1 MKITLAQI
9 NPIVGDI
16 DGNKEKIIA
25 AAQQSKGSSLV
36 VFPELSLCG
45 FPPHNLLAYSDFITR
60 CEKAID
66 EIAER
71 CDNVPLLIGA
81 PIRNTSGKGK
91 PLFNAAVFLHQ
102 GKRQIFKKKNIT
114 GYCTNDNF
122 RRHGSDVSTLFKP
135 ADETNILQLGCMK
148 VAVTIGEDLYNI
160 GEDEFLMTNRVDDF
174 EEKPEIIVNLAA
186 DRFDYQRAAKRR
198 EILRMTALK
207 HEIPLIYVNQVGGN
221 ANLIYDGGSMVFGYM
236 GYVVKSLPFFEE
248 DVATFDCELFISM
261 KREDN
266 QVIPSKM
273 ELIHDALVLG
283 IRDFFNQQG
292 FKKAV
297 LGLSG
302 GLDSAL
308 VIALAAK
315 ALGPENVLGILMP
328 SQFSTDHSVSDAIA
342 SAENLGCKYHIVPIK
357 PTFDTFEETLKPIFQ
372 DLPFD
377 VTEENLQARCRGV
390 IVMAISNK
398 FGNILLNTS
407 NKSEAAVGY
416 GTLYGDLCGSLSVI
430 GDLYKTEAFELCRY
444 INRDKEIIP
453 WHTIN
458 KPPSA
463 ELRPNQQDTDSLPDY
478 PVLDAILY
486 QHIECAKSAEE
497 IIAQGFDEAVVNK
510 ALRMVYRND
519 FKRFQIAPVLA
530 ISPKPFIMREMPI
543 VKK

>member
-9 NPIVGDI
+9 NFVVGDI
-16 DGNKEKIIA
+16 EGNKEKIIEA
-25 AAQQSKGSSLV
+25 ALQSKGSSLV

-45 FPPHNLLAYSDFITR
+45 FPPHNLLGYNDFIEH

-66 EIAER
+66 EISER
-71 CDNVPLLIGA
+71 CCNIPLLIGA
-81 PIRNTSGKGK
+81 PVRNTSGKGK
-91 PLFNAAVFLHQ
+91 ALFNAAVFLHQ
-102 GKRQIFKKKNIT
+102 GKRQIFKKKNI
-114 GYCTNDNF
+114 GYDNKF
-122 RRHGSDVSTLFKP
+122 EFDYFEP
-135 ADETNILQLGCMK
+135 ADETKILQLGCMK
-148 VAVTIGEDLYNI
+148 VAVTIGSDIYNVS
-160 GEDEFLMTNRVDDF
+160 EDEFLMTNRVDDF

-186 DRFDYQRAAKRR
+186 DRFDYQRAYKRR
-198 EILRMTALK
+198 ETLRMTALK
-207 HEIPLIYVNQVGGN
+207 HEIPLIYVNHIGGN
-221 ANLIYDGGSMVFGYM
+221 ANIIYDGGSMVFGYM
-236 GYVVKSLPFFEE
+236 GYVIKSLAFFKEE
-248 DVATFDCELFISM
+248 VGTFDCELFISM
-261 KREDN
+261 KKEDN
-266 QVIPSKM
+266 QVIPQKM

-283 IRDFFNQQG
+283 IRDFFHKQG

-315 ALGPENVLGILMP
+315 ALGSENVLGILMP
-328 SQFSTDHSVSDAIA
+328 SQFSSDHSVSDAIA
-342 SAENLGCKYHIVPIK
+342 SAENLGCPYHIVPIK
-357 PTFDTFEETLKPIFQ
+357 NAFDALDETLKPIFK
-372 DLPFD
+372 DMPFD
-377 VTEENLQARCRGV
+377 VTEENLQARSRGI

-407 NKSEAAVGY
+407 NKSEASVGY

-478 PVLDAILY
+478 PILDAILY
-486 QHIECAKSAEE
+486 QHIECNKDAKE
-497 IIAQGFDEAVVNK
+497 IISQGYDENIVNK
-510 ALRMVYRND
+510 VLRMVYRND

-530 ISPKPFIMREMPI
+530 ISPKPFAMREMPI

>member
-9 NPIVGDI
+9 NFVVGDI
-16 DGNKEKIIA
+16 EGNKEKIIA

-36 VFPELSLCG
+36 IFSELSLCG
-45 FPPHNLLAYSDFITR
+45 FPPYNLLNYSDFIER

-66 EIAER
+66 EIAEC
-71 CDNVPLLIGA
+71 CDTIPLLIGA
-81 PIRNTSGKGK
+81 PVRNTSGKGK
-91 PLFNAAVFLHQ
+91 PLFNAAIFLHQ
-102 GKRQIFKKKNIT
+102 GKRQVFKKKNV
-114 GYCTNDNF
+114 GLSNYF
-122 RRHGSDVSTLFKP
+122 EP

-148 VAVTIGEDLYNI
+148 VAVTIGEDLYNF
-160 GEDEFLMTNRVDDF
+160 GDDEFLMTNRVDDF
-174 EEKPEIIVNLAA
+174 EEKPEIIVNLSA
-186 DRFDYQRAAKRR
+186 DRFDYQHAAKRR
-198 EILRMTALK
+198 ETLRMTALK
-207 HEIPLIYVNQVGGN
+207 HEIPLIYVNQVGAN

-236 GYVVKSLPFFEE
+236 GYVIKSLPFFEE
-248 DVATFDCELFISM
+248 EISTFDCELFISM

-266 QVIPSKM
+266 QVIPEKM
-273 ELIHDALVLG
+273 QLIHDALVLG
-283 IRDFFNQQG
+283 IRDFFRKQG

-315 ALGPENVLGILMP
+315 ALGPENVMGILMP
-328 SQFSTDHSVSDAIA
+328 SQYSTDHSVTDAIA
-342 SAENLGCKYHIVPIK
+342 SAENLGCPYHIVPIK
-357 PTFDTFEETLKPIFQ
+357 PAFDTFEETLKPIFK
-372 DLPFD
+372 DMPFD
-377 VTEENLQARCRGV
+377 VTEENLQARSRGV

-398 FGNILLNTS
+398 FGSILLNTS
-407 NKSEAAVGY
+407 NKSEASVGY

-463 ELRPNQQDTDSLPDY
+463 ELRPDQKDTDSLPDY

-486 QHIECAKSAEE
+486 QHIELSKSAED
-497 IIAQGFDEAVVNK
+497 ITAQGYDEAVVNK
-510 ALRMVYRND
+510 VVRMVYRND

-530 ISPKPFIMREMPI
+530 ISPKPFAMREMPI

>member
-9 NPIVGDI
+9 NFIVGDI
-16 DGNKEKIIA
+16 EGNKEKIIA
-25 AAQQSKGSSLV
+25 AAQQARGSSLV
-36 VFPELSLCG
+36 VFSELSLCG
-45 FPPHNLLAYSDFITR
+45 YPPLNMLAYNDFIER

-66 EIAER
+66 EIADR
-71 CDNVPLLIGA
+71 CSDIPLLIGA
-81 PIRNTSGKGK
+81 PVRNTTGKGK
-91 PLFNAAVFLHQ
+91 PLFNAAIFLHQ
-102 GKRQIFKKKNIT
+102 GKRQIFKKKNVS
-114 GYCTNDNF
+114 YYENDVI
-122 RRHGSDVSTLFKP
+122 RRHGGDVSTYFESS
-135 ADETNILQLGCMK
+135 DETNILQLGCMK

-160 GEDEFLMTNRVDDF
+160 GDDEFLMTNRIDDF

-221 ANLIYDGGSMVFGYM
+221 ANLIYDGGSMVFGYN
-236 GYVVKSLPFFEE
+236 GYVVKSLPFFQEE
-248 DVATFDCELFISM
+248 VSTFDCELFISM
-261 KREDN
+261 KKEDE
-266 QVIPSKM
+266 QVIPEKM

-283 IRDFFNQQG
+283 IRDFFQKQG
-292 FKKAV
+292 FKKAI

-308 VIALAAK
+308 VVALAAK
-315 ALGPENVLGILMP
+315 ALGSENVLGILMP
-328 SQFSTDHSVSDAIA
+328 SQFSSDHSISDAIA
-342 SAENLGCKYHIVPIK
+342 SAENLGCPYHIVPIK
-357 PTFDTFEETLKPIFQ
+357 PAFDTFDEMLKPTFK
-372 DLPFD
+372 DMPFD
-377 VTEENLQARCRGV
+377 VTEENIQARCRGL

-407 NKSEAAVGY
+407 NKSEASVGY

-430 GDLYKTEAFELCRY
+430 GDIYKTEAFELCRY

-486 QHIECAKSAEE
+486 QHIECNKSASELV
-497 IIAQGFDEAVVNK
+497 AQGYDEALVNK
-510 ALRMVYRND
+510 VVRMVYRND
-519 FKRFQIAPVLA
+519 FKRFQLAPVLA
-530 ISPKPFIMREMPI
+530 VSPKPFAMREMPI

>member
-9 NPIVGDI
+9 NFIVGDI
-16 DGNKEKIIA
+16 EGNKEKIIA
-25 AAQQSKGSSLV
+25 AAQQAKDSSLV
-36 VFPELSLCG
+36 VFSELSLCG
-45 FPPHNLLAYSDFITR
+45 YSPLNMLAYNDFIDR
-60 CEKAID
+60 CERAID
-66 EIAER
+66 EISER
-71 CDNVPLLIGA
+71 CQETPLLIGA
-81 PIRNTSGKGK
+81 PVRNTSGKGK

-102 GKRQIFKKKNIT
+102 GKRQIFKKKNVNST
-114 GYCTNDNF
+114 YF
-122 RRHGSDVSTLFKP
+122 EPSDE
-135 ADETNILQLGCMK
+135 DNILQLGCMK

-160 GEDEFLMTNRVDDF
+160 GDDEHLMVNRVDDF
-174 EEKPEIIVNLAA
+174 KEKPEIIVNLAA

-207 HEIPLIYVNQVGGN
+207 HETPLVYVNQVGAN
-221 ANLIYDGGSMVFGYM
+221 ANLIYDGGSMVFGNN
-236 GYVVKSLPFFEE
+236 GYVVKSLPFFQE
-248 DVATFDCELFISM
+248 DVATFDCELLNSM
-261 KREDN
+261 KKEDS
-266 QVIPSKM
+266 QVIPEKM

-283 IRDFFNQQG
+283 VRDFFHKQG
-292 FKKAV
+292 FKKAI

-315 ALGPENVLGILMP
+315 AIGAENVLGILMP
-328 SQFSTDHSVSDAIA
+328 SQFSSDHSVSDAIA
-342 SAENLGCKYHIVPIK
+342 SAENLGCPYHIVPIK
-357 PTFDTFEETLKPIFQ
+357 PAFDTFDEMLKPIFN
-372 DLPFD
+372 DMPFD
-377 VTEENLQARCRGV
+377 VTEENIQARSRGL

-407 NKSEAAVGY
+407 NKSEASVGY

-430 GDLYKTEAFELCRY
+430 GDIYKTEAFELCRY

-486 QHIECAKSAEE
+486 QYIECNKSASE
-497 IIAQGFDEAVVNK
+497 IISQGYDEAVVNK
-510 ALRMVYRND
+510 VVRMVFRND
-519 FKRFQIAPVLA
+519 FKRFQIAPALA
-530 ISPKPFIMREMPI
+530 VSPKPFAMREMPI

>member
-9 NPIVGDI
+9 NFIVGDI
-16 DGNKEKIIA
+16 EGNKEKIIA
-25 AAQQSKGSSLV
+25 AAQKAKASSLV
-36 VFPELSLCG
+36 VFSELSLCG
-45 FPPHNLLAYSDFITR
+45 VPPYNMLSYNDFIDR

-66 EIAER
+66 EIAEK
-71 CDNVPLLIGA
+71 CDNIPLLIGA
-81 PIRNTSGKGK
+81 PVRNTTGKGK
-91 PLFNAAVFLHQ
+91 PLFNAAIFLHQ
-102 GKRQIFKKKNIT
+102 GKRQIFKKKN
-114 GYCTNDNF
+114 
-122 RRHGSDVSTLFKP
+122 VSYSTYFEP

-160 GEDEFLMTNRVDDF
+160 GNDEFLMTNRIDDF

-207 HEIPLIYVNQVGGN
+207 HEIPLIFVNQVGGN
-221 ANLIYDGGSMVFGYM
+221 ANLIYDGGSMVFGYN
-236 GYVVKSLPFFEE
+236 GYVVNSLPFFQEE
-248 DVATFDCELFISM
+248 VDTFDCELFISM
-261 KREDN
+261 KKEDE
-266 QVIPSKM
+266 QVIPEKM

-283 IRDFFNQQG
+283 IRDFFQKQG
-292 FKKAV
+292 FKKAI

-315 ALGPENVLGILMP
+315 ALGAENVLGILMP
-328 SQFSTDHSVSDAIA
+328 SQFSSDHSVSDAIA
-342 SAENLGCKYHIVPIK
+342 SAENLGCPYHIVPIK
-357 PTFDTFEETLKPIFQ
+357 PAFDTFDEMLKPIFK
-372 DLPFD
+372 DMPFD
-377 VTEENLQARCRGV
+377 VTEENIQARSRGL

-407 NKSEAAVGY
+407 NKCEAAVGY

-430 GDLYKTEAFELCRY
+430 GDIYKTEAFELCRY

-463 ELRPNQQDTDSLPDY
+463 ELRPGQQDTDSLPDY
-478 PVLDAILY
+478 PILDAILY
-486 QHIECAKSAEE
+486 QHIECNKSANEL
-497 IIAQGFDEAVVNK
+497 IALGYDEALVNK
-510 ALRMVYRND
+510 VVRMVYRND

-530 ISPKPFIMREMPI
+530 VSPKPFAMREMPI

>member
-9 NPIVGDI
+9 NFIVGDI
-16 DGNKEKIIA
+16 EGNKEKIIA
-25 AAQQSKGSSLV
+25 AAQQARGSSLV
-36 VFPELSLCG
+36 VFSELSLCG
-45 FPPHNLLAYSDFITR
+45 YPPLNMLAYNDFIER

-71 CDNVPLLIGA
+71 CCDIPLLIGA
-81 PIRNTSGKGK
+81 PVRNTTGKGK
-91 PLFNAAVFLHQ
+91 PLFNAAIFLHQ
-102 GKRQIFKKKNIT
+102 GKSQIFKKKNVS
-114 GYCTNDNF
+114 YYENDVI
-122 RRHGSDVSTLFKP
+122 RRHGGDVSTYFESS
-135 ADETNILQLGCMK
+135 DETNILQLGCMK

-160 GEDEFLMTNRVDDF
+160 GDDEFLMTNRIDDF

-221 ANLIYDGGSMVFGYM
+221 ANLIYDGGSMVFGYN
-236 GYVVKSLPFFEE
+236 GYVVKSLPFFQEE
-248 DVATFDCELFISM
+248 VSTFDCELFISM
-261 KREDN
+261 KKEDE
-266 QVIPSKM
+266 QVIPEKM

-283 IRDFFNQQG
+283 IRDFFQKQG
-292 FKKAV
+292 FKKAI

-308 VIALAAK
+308 VVALAAK
-315 ALGPENVLGILMP
+315 ALGAENVLGILMP
-328 SQFSTDHSVSDAIA
+328 SQFSSDHSISDAIA
-342 SAENLGCKYHIVPIK
+342 SAENLGCPYHIVPIK
-357 PTFDTFEETLKPIFQ
+357 PAFDTFDEMLKPIFK
-372 DLPFD
+372 DMPFD
-377 VTEENLQARCRGV
+377 VTEENIQARCRGL

-407 NKSEAAVGY
+407 NKSEASVGY

-430 GDLYKTEAFELCRY
+430 GDIYKTEAFELCRY

-486 QHIECAKSAEE
+486 QHIECNKSASEL
-497 IIAQGFDEAVVNK
+497 IAQGYDEALVNK
-510 ALRMVYRND
+510 VVRMVYRND
-519 FKRFQIAPVLA
+519 FKRFQLAPVLA
-530 ISPKPFIMREMPI
+530 VSPKPFAMREMPI

>member
-9 NPIVGDI
+9 NFIVGDI
-16 DGNKEKIIA
+16 EGNKEKIIA
-25 AAQQSKGSSLV
+25 AAQQARGSSLV
-36 VFPELSLCG
+36 VFSELSLCG
-45 FPPHNLLAYSDFITR
+45 YPPLNMLAYNDFIER

-71 CDNVPLLIGA
+71 CCDIPLLIGA
-81 PIRNTSGKGK
+81 PVRNTTGKGK
-91 PLFNAAVFLHQ
+91 PLFNAAIFLHQ
-102 GKRQIFKKKNIT
+102 GKSQIFKKKNVS
-114 GYCTNDNF
+114 YYENDVI
-122 RRHGSDVSTLFKP
+122 RRHGGDVSTYFEP

-160 GEDEFLMTNRVDDF
+160 GDDEFLMTNRIDDF

-221 ANLIYDGGSMVFGYM
+221 ANLIYDGGSMVFGYN
-236 GYVVKSLPFFEE
+236 GYVVKSLPFFQEE
-248 DVATFDCELFISM
+248 VSTFDCELFISM

-266 QVIPSKM
+266 QVIPEKM

-283 IRDFFNQQG
+283 IRDFFQKQG
-292 FKKAV
+292 FKKAI

-308 VIALAAK
+308 VVALAAK
-315 ALGPENVLGILMP
+315 ALGAENVLGILMP
-328 SQFSTDHSVSDAIA
+328 SQFSSDHSISDAIA
-342 SAENLGCKYHIVPIK
+342 SAENLGCPYHIVPIK
-357 PTFDTFEETLKPIFQ
+357 PAFDTFDEMLKPIFK
-372 DLPFD
+372 DMPFD
-377 VTEENLQARCRGV
+377 VTEENIQARCRGL

-407 NKSEAAVGY
+407 NKSEASVGY

-430 GDLYKTEAFELCRY
+430 GDIYKTEAFELCRY

-478 PVLDAILY
+478 PVLDALLY
-486 QHIECAKSAEE
+486 QHIECNKSASEL
-497 IIAQGFDEAVVNK
+497 ITQGYDEALVNK
-510 ALRMVYRND
+510 VVRMVYRND
-519 FKRFQIAPVLA
+519 FKRFQLAPVLA
-530 ISPKPFIMREMPI
+530 VSPKPFAMREMPI

>member
-9 NPIVGDI
+9 NFIVGDI
-16 DGNKEKIIA
+16 EGNKEKIIA
-25 AAQQSKGSSLV
+25 AAQQARGSSLV
-36 VFPELSLCG
+36 VFSELSLCG
-45 FPPHNLLAYSDFITR
+45 YPPLNMLAYNDFIER

-71 CDNVPLLIGA
+71 CCDIPLLIGA
-81 PIRNTSGKGK
+81 PVRNITGKGK
-91 PLFNAAVFLHQ
+91 PLFNAAIFLHQ
-102 GKRQIFKKKNIT
+102 GKHQIFKKKNVS
-114 GYCTNDNF
+114 YYENDVI
-122 RRHGSDVSTLFKP
+122 RRHGGDVSTYFESS
-135 ADETNILQLGCMK
+135 DETNILQLGCMK

-160 GEDEFLMTNRVDDF
+160 GDDEFLMTNRIDDF

-221 ANLIYDGGSMVFGYM
+221 ANLIYDGGSMVFGYN
-236 GYVVKSLPFFEE
+236 GYVVKSLPFFQEE
-248 DVATFDCELFISM
+248 VSTFDCELFISM
-261 KREDN
+261 KREDS
-266 QVIPSKM
+266 QVIPEKM

-283 IRDFFNQQG
+283 IRDFFQKQG
-292 FKKAV
+292 FKKAI

-308 VIALAAK
+308 VVALAAK
-315 ALGPENVLGILMP
+315 ALGAENVLGILMP
-328 SQFSTDHSVSDAIA
+328 SQFSSDHSISDAIA
-342 SAENLGCKYHIVPIK
+342 SAENLGCPYHIVPIK
-357 PTFDTFEETLKPIFQ
+357 PAFDTFDEMLKPIFK
-372 DLPFD
+372 DMPFD
-377 VTEENLQARCRGV
+377 VTEENIQARCRGL

-407 NKSEAAVGY
+407 NKSEASVGY

-430 GDLYKTEAFELCRY
+430 GDIYKTEAFELCRY

-486 QHIECAKSAEE
+486 QHIECNKSASELV
-497 IIAQGFDEAVVNK
+497 AQGYDEALVNK
-510 ALRMVYRND
+510 VVRMVYRND
-519 FKRFQIAPVLA
+519 FKRFQLAPVLA
-530 ISPKPFIMREMPI
+530 VSPKPFAMREMPI

>member
-9 NPIVGDI
+9 NFIVGDI
-16 DGNKEKIIA
+16 EGNKEKIIA
-25 AAQQSKGSSLV
+25 AAQQAKASSLV
-36 VFPELSLCG
+36 VFSELSLCG
-45 FPPHNLLAYSDFITR
+45 FPPLNMLTYSDFIDR

-71 CDNVPLLIGA
+71 CDNIPLLIGA
-81 PIRNTSGKGK
+81 PVRNTSGKGK

-102 GKRQIFKKKNIT
+102 GKRQIFKKKNVIST
-114 GYCTNDNF
+114 YF
-122 RRHGSDVSTLFKP
+122 EPSD
-135 ADETNILQLGCMK
+135 ENNILQLGCMR

-160 GEDEFLMTNRVDDF
+160 GDDEYLMTNRVDDF

-207 HEIPLIYVNQVGGN
+207 HEIPLIYVNQVGAN
-221 ANLIYDGGSMVFGYM
+221 ANLIYDGGSMVFGYN
-236 GYVVKSLPFFEE
+236 GYVVKSLPFFQE
-248 DVATFDCELFISM
+248 DVTTFDCELFISM
-261 KREDN
+261 RKEDD
-266 QVIPSKM
+266 QVIPEKM

-283 IRDFFNQQG
+283 IRDFFHKQG
-292 FKKAV
+292 FKKAI

-315 ALGPENVLGILMP
+315 AIGAENVLGILMP
-328 SQFSTDHSVSDAIA
+328 SQFSSDHSVSDAIA
-342 SAENLGCKYHIVPIK
+342 SAENLGCPYHIVPIK
-357 PTFDTFEETLKPIFQ
+357 PAFDTFDEMLKPIFK
-372 DLPFD
+372 DMPFD
-377 VTEENLQARCRGV
+377 VTEENIQARSRGL

-407 NKSEAAVGY
+407 NKSEASVGY

-430 GDLYKTEAFELCRY
+430 GDIYKTEAFELCRY

-486 QHIECAKSAEE
+486 QYIECSKSAEE
-497 IIAQGFDEAVVNK
+497 IIAQGFDEAIVNK
-510 ALRMVYRND
+510 TVRMVYRND

-530 ISPKPFIMREMPI
+530 ISPKPFAMREMPI

>member
-9 NPIVGDI
+9 NFIVGDI
-16 DGNKEKIIA
+16 EGNKEKIIA
-25 AAQQSKGSSLV
+25 AAQQAKGSSLV
-36 VFPELSLCG
+36 VFSELSLCG
-45 FPPHNLLAYSDFITR
+45 YPPLNMLAYNDFIDR
-60 CEKAID
+60 CEKSID

-71 CDNVPLLIGA
+71 CQETPLLIGA
-81 PIRNTSGKGK
+81 PVRNTSGKGK
-91 PLFNAAVFLHQ
+91 PLFNAAIFLHN
-102 GKRQIFKKKNIT
+102 GKRQIFKKKNVNST
-114 GYCTNDNF
+114 YF
-122 RRHGSDVSTLFKP
+122 EPSD
-135 ADETNILQLGCMK
+135 ENNILQLGCMK

-160 GEDEFLMTNRVDDF
+160 GDDEFLMTNRIDDF

-221 ANLIYDGGSMVFGYM
+221 ANLIYDGGSMVFGYN
-236 GYVVKSLPFFEE
+236 GYVVKSLPFFQEE
-248 DVATFDCELFISM
+248 VSTFDCELFISM

-266 QVIPSKM
+266 QVIPEKM

-283 IRDFFNQQG
+283 IRDFFHKQG
-292 FKKAV
+292 FKKAI

-308 VIALAAK
+308 VVALAAK
-315 ALGPENVLGILMP
+315 ALGAENVLGILMP
-328 SQFSTDHSVSDAIA
+328 SQFSSDHSVSDAIA
-342 SAENLGCKYHIVPIK
+342 SAENLGCPYHIVPIK
-357 PTFDTFEETLKPIFQ
+357 PAFDTFDEMLKPIFK
-372 DLPFD
+372 DMPFD
-377 VTEENLQARCRGV
+377 VTEENIQARCRGL

-430 GDLYKTEAFELCRY
+430 GDIYKTEAFELCRY

-463 ELRPNQQDTDSLPDY
+463 ELRPGQQDTDSLPDY
-478 PVLDAILY
+478 PVLDALLY
-486 QHIECAKSAEE
+486 QYIECNKSASEL
-497 IIAQGFDEAVVNK
+497 IAQGYDEALVNK
-510 ALRMVYRND
+510 VVRMVYRND
-519 FKRFQIAPVLA
+519 FKRFQLAPVLA
-530 ISPKPFIMREMPI
+530 VSPKPFAMREMPI

>member
-9 NPIVGDI
+9 NFIVGDI
-16 DGNKEKIIA
+16 EGNKEKIIA
-25 AAQQSKGSSLV
+25 AAQKAKASSLV
-36 VFPELSLCG
+36 VFSELSLCG
-45 FPPHNLLAYSDFITR
+45 VPPYNMLSYNDFIDR

-66 EIAER
+66 EIAEK
-71 CDNVPLLIGA
+71 CDNIPLLIGA
-81 PIRNTSGKGK
+81 PVRNTTGKGK
-91 PLFNAAVFLHQ
+91 PLFNAAIFLHQ
-102 GKRQIFKKKNIT
+102 GKRQIFKKKN
-114 GYCTNDNF
+114 
-122 RRHGSDVSTLFKP
+122 VSYSTYFEP

-160 GEDEFLMTNRVDDF
+160 GNDEFLMTNRIDDF

-207 HEIPLIYVNQVGGN
+207 HEIPLIFVNQVGGN
-221 ANLIYDGGSMVFGYM
+221 ANLIYDGGSMVFGYN
-236 GYVVKSLPFFEE
+236 GYVVKSLPFFQEE
-248 DVATFDCELFISM
+248 VSTFDCELFISM
-261 KREDN
+261 KKEDE
-266 QVIPSKM
+266 QVIPEKM

-283 IRDFFNQQG
+283 IRDFFHKQG
-292 FKKAV
+292 FKKAI

-315 ALGPENVLGILMP
+315 ALGAENVLGILMP
-328 SQFSTDHSVSDAIA
+328 SQFSSDHSVSDAIA
-342 SAENLGCKYHIVPIK
+342 SAENLGCPYHIVPIK
-357 PTFDTFEETLKPIFQ
+357 PAFDTFDEMLKPIFK
-372 DLPFD
+372 DMPFD
-377 VTEENLQARCRGV
+377 VTEENIQARSRGL

-430 GDLYKTEAFELCRY
+430 GDIYKTEAFELCRY

-463 ELRPNQQDTDSLPDY
+463 ELRPGQQDTDSLPDY
-478 PVLDAILY
+478 PILDAILY
-486 QHIECAKSAEE
+486 QHIECNKSANEL
-497 IIAQGFDEAVVNK
+497 IALGYDEALVNK
-510 ALRMVYRND
+510 VVRMVYRND

-530 ISPKPFIMREMPI
+530 VSPKPFAMREMPI

>member
-9 NPIVGDI
+9 NFIVGDI
-16 DGNKEKIIA
+16 EGNKEKIIA
-25 AAQQSKGSSLV
+25 AAQQARGSSLV
-36 VFPELSLCG
+36 VFSELSLCG
-45 FPPHNLLAYSDFITR
+45 YPPLNMLAYNDFIER

-71 CDNVPLLIGA
+71 CCDIPLLIGA
-81 PIRNTSGKGK
+81 PVRNTTGKGK
-91 PLFNAAVFLHQ
+91 PLFNAAIFLHQ
-102 GKRQIFKKKNIT
+102 GKSQIFKKKNVS
-114 GYCTNDNF
+114 YYENDVI
-122 RRHGSDVSTLFKP
+122 RRHGGDVSTYFESS
-135 ADETNILQLGCMK
+135 DETNILQLGCMK

-160 GEDEFLMTNRVDDF
+160 GDDEFLMTNRIDDF

-221 ANLIYDGGSMVFGYM
+221 ANLIYDGGSMVFGYN
-236 GYVVKSLPFFEE
+236 GYVVKSLPFFQE

-261 KREDN
+261 KKEDE
-266 QVIPSKM
+266 QVIPEKM

-283 IRDFFNQQG
+283 IRDFFQKQG
-292 FKKAV
+292 FKKAI

-308 VIALAAK
+308 VVALAAK
-315 ALGPENVLGILMP
+315 ALGAENVLGILMP
-328 SQFSTDHSVSDAIA
+328 SQFSSDHSISDAIA
-342 SAENLGCKYHIVPIK
+342 SAENLGCPYHIVPIK
-357 PTFDTFEETLKPIFQ
+357 PAFDTFDEMLKPIFK
-372 DLPFD
+372 DMPFD
-377 VTEENLQARCRGV
+377 VTEENIQARSRGL

-430 GDLYKTEAFELCRY
+430 GDIYKTEAFELCRY

-486 QHIECAKSAEE
+486 QHIECNKSASEL
-497 IIAQGFDEAVVNK
+497 IAQGYDEALVNK
-510 ALRMVYRND
+510 VVRMVYRND
-519 FKRFQIAPVLA
+519 FKRFQLAPVLA
-530 ISPKPFIMREMPI
+530 VSPKPFAMREMPI

>member
-9 NPIVGDI
+9 NFIVGDI
-16 DGNKEKIIA
+16 EGNKEKIIA

-36 VFPELSLCG
+36 VFSELSICG
-45 FPPHNLLAYSDFITR
+45 FPPYNLLGYNDFIER

-71 CDNVPLLIGA
+71 CDTIPLLIGA
-81 PIRNTSGKGK
+81 PVRNTSGKGK
-91 PLFNAAVFLHQ
+91 PFFNAAIFLHQ
-102 GKRQIFKKKNIT
+102 GKRQIFKKKNI
-114 GYCTNDNF
+114 GLNDYF
-122 RRHGSDVSTLFKP
+122 EP

-160 GEDEFLMTNRVDDF
+160 GVDEFLMTNRVDDF
-174 EEKPEIIVNLAA
+174 EDKPEIIVNLAA

-198 EILRMTALK
+198 ETLRMTALK

-236 GYVVKSLPFFEE
+236 GYVIKSLPFFKE
-248 DVATFDCELFISM
+248 DVSTFDCELFISM

-266 QVIPSKM
+266 QLIPSKM

-283 IRDFFNQQG
+283 IHDFFKKQG
-292 FKKAV
+292 FKKAI

-328 SQFSTDHSVSDAIA
+328 SQYSSDHSVSDAIA
-342 SAENLGCKYHIVPIK
+342 SAENLGCPYHIVPIK
-357 PTFDTFEETLKPIFQ
+357 NAFDAFEETLKPIFN
-372 DLPFD
+372 DMPFD
-377 VTEENLQARCRGV
+377 VTEENLQARSRGV

-478 PVLDAILY
+478 PILDAILY
-486 QHIECAKSAEE
+486 QYIECSKSAEE
-497 IIAQGFDEAVVNK
+497 ITAAGYDETVVNK
-510 ALRMVYRND
+510 VVRMVYRND

-530 ISPKPFIMREMPI
+530 VSPKPFAMREMPI

>member
-9 NPIVGDI
+9 NPIIGDI
-16 DGNKEKIIA
+16 EGNKEKIIA
-25 AAQQSKGSSLV
+25 AAQQSMGSSLV
-36 VFPELSLCG
+36 VFSELSLCG
-45 FPPHNLLAYSDFITR
+45 FPPYNLLSYTDFIER
-60 CEKAID
+60 CENAID
-66 EIAER
+66 EIAKR
-71 CDNVPLLIGA
+71 CDNIPLLIGA
-81 PIRNTSGKGK
+81 PVRNASGKGK
-91 PLFNAAVFLHQ
+91 ALFNAAIFLHQ
-102 GKRQIFKKKNIT
+102 GKRQIFKKKNVS
-114 GYCTNDNF
+114 YYENDII
-122 RRHGSDVSTLFKP
+122 RRHGGDVSTYFEP

-160 GEDEFLMTNRVDDF
+160 GEDEFLMTNRIDDF

-221 ANLIYDGGSMVFGYM
+221 ANLIYDGGSMVFGYT
-236 GYVVKSLPFFEE
+236 GHVVKSLPFFKEE
-248 DVATFDCELFISM
+248 VSTFDCELFISM
-261 KREDN
+261 KKEDN

-283 IRDFFNQQG
+283 IRDFFNKQG

-328 SQFSTDHSVSDAIA
+328 SQFSSDHSVSDAIA

-357 PTFDTFEETLKPIFQ
+357 PTFDAFEETLRPIFQ
-372 DLPFD
+372 DMPFD

-444 INRDKEIIP
+444 INRDKEIVP

-486 QHIECAKSAEE
+486 QYIERSKSAEE
-497 IIAQGFDEAVVNK
+497 IIEQGFDEIVVNK
-510 ALRMVYRND
+510 VVRMVYRND
-519 FKRFQIAPVLA
+519 FKRFQIAPALA

>member
-9 NPIVGDI
+9 NFIVGDI
-16 DGNKEKIIA
+16 EGNKEKIIA
-25 AAQQSKGSSLV
+25 AAQQARGSSLV
-36 VFPELSLCG
+36 VFSELSLCG
-45 FPPHNLLAYSDFITR
+45 YPPLNMLAYNDFIER

-71 CDNVPLLIGA
+71 CCDIPLLIGA
-81 PIRNTSGKGK
+81 PVRNTTGKGK
-91 PLFNAAVFLHQ
+91 PLFNAAIFLHQ
-102 GKRQIFKKKNIT
+102 GKRQIFKKKNVS
-114 GYCTNDNF
+114 YYENDVI
-122 RRHGSDVSTLFKP
+122 RRHGGDVFTYFESS
-135 ADETNILQLGCMK
+135 DETNILQLGCMK

-160 GEDEFLMTNRVDDF
+160 GDDEFLMTNRIDDF

-221 ANLIYDGGSMVFGYM
+221 ANLIYDGGSMVFGYN
-236 GYVVKSLPFFEE
+236 GYVVKSLPFFQE

-261 KREDN
+261 KKEDE
-266 QVIPSKM
+266 QVIPEKM

-283 IRDFFNQQG
+283 IRDFFQKQG
-292 FKKAV
+292 FKKAI

-308 VIALAAK
+308 VVALAAK
-315 ALGPENVLGILMP
+315 ALGAENVLGILMP
-328 SQFSTDHSVSDAIA
+328 SQFSSDHSISDAIA
-342 SAENLGCKYHIVPIK
+342 SAENLGCPYHIVPIK
-357 PTFDTFEETLKPIFQ
+357 PAFDTFDEMLKPIFK
-372 DLPFD
+372 DMPFD
-377 VTEENLQARCRGV
+377 VTEENIQARCRGL

-407 NKSEAAVGY
+407 NKSEASVGY

-430 GDLYKTEAFELCRY
+430 GDIYKTEAFELCRY

-486 QHIECAKSAEE
+486 QHIECNKSASELV
-497 IIAQGFDEAVVNK
+497 AQGYDEALVNK
-510 ALRMVYRND
+510 VVRMVYRND
-519 FKRFQIAPVLA
+519 FKRFQLAPVLA
-530 ISPKPFIMREMPI
+530 VSPKPFAMREMPI

>member
-1 MKITLAQI
+1 MRITLAQI
-9 NPIVGDI
+9 NYIVGDI
-16 DGNKEKIIA
+16 EGNKAKIIA

-36 VFPELSLCG
+36 VFSELALCG
-45 FPPHNLLAYSDFITR
+45 SHPHSLLNYNDFILR
-60 CEKAID
+60 CENAID
-66 EIAER
+66 EIAKE
-71 CDNVPLLIGA
+71 CDTIPLLIGA

-91 PLFNAAVFLHQ
+91 PLFNAAIFLHQ
-102 GKRQIFKKKNIT
+102 GKRQIFKKKNV
-114 GYCTNDNF
+114 GNDNYF
-122 RRHGSDVSTLFKP
+122 EA

-148 VAVTIGEDLYNI
+148 VAVTIGEDLYNM
-160 GEDEFLMTNRVDDF
+160 GDDDFLMTNRIDDY

-186 DRFDYQRAAKRR
+186 DRFDYQRAVKRR
-198 EILRMTALK
+198 EILRMSVLK

-236 GYVVKSLPFFEE
+236 GYVIKSLPFFEE
-248 DVATFDCELFISM
+248 EISTFDCELFISM

-266 QVIPSKM
+266 QLVPPKM
-273 ELIHDALVLG
+273 QLIHDALVLG
-283 IRDFFNQQG
+283 IRDFFNKQG

-315 ALGPENVLGILMP
+315 ALGAENVLGILMP
-328 SQFSTDHSVSDAIA
+328 SQYSSDHSVTDAIA
-342 SAENLGCKYHIVPIK
+342 SAENLGCPYHIVPIK
-357 PTFDTFEETLKPIFQ
+357 TAYDAFEDTLKPIFK

-377 VTEENLQARCRGV
+377 VTEENLQARIRGI
-390 IVMAISNK
+390 IVMAMSNK

-407 NKSEAAVGY
+407 NKSEASVGY

-444 INRDKEIIP
+444 INRDEEIIP

-463 ELRPNQQDTDSLPDY
+463 ELRPGQQDTDSLPDY
-478 PVLDAILY
+478 PILDAILY
-486 QHIECAKSAEE
+486 QYIELSKSAEE
-497 IIAQGFDEAVVNK
+497 IISQGFDETVVNK
-510 ALRMVYRND
+510 VLRMVYRND

>member
-9 NPIVGDI
+9 NFIVGDI
-16 DGNKEKIIA
+16 EGNKEKIIA
-25 AAQQSKGSSLV
+25 AAQQAKGSSLV
-36 VFPELSLCG
+36 VFSELSLCG
-45 FPPHNLLAYSDFITR
+45 YPPLNMLAYNDFIDR

-71 CDNVPLLIGA
+71 CQETPLLIGA
-81 PIRNTSGKGK
+81 PVRNTTGKGK
-91 PLFNAAVFLHQ
+91 PLFNAAIFLHQ
-102 GKRQIFKKKNIT
+102 GKRQIFKKKNVS
-114 GYCTNDNF
+114 YYENDII
-122 RRHGSDVSTLFKP
+122 RRHGGDVSTYFEP
-135 ADETNILQLGCMK
+135 ADENNILQLGCMK

-160 GEDEFLMTNRVDDF
+160 GDDEFLMTNRIDDF

-221 ANLIYDGGSMVFGYM
+221 ANLIYDGGSMVFGYN
-236 GYVVKSLPFFEE
+236 GYVVKSLPFFQEE
-248 DVATFDCELFISM
+248 VSTFDCELFISM

-266 QVIPSKM
+266 QVIPEKM

-283 IRDFFNQQG
+283 IRDFFHKQG
-292 FKKAV
+292 FKKAI

-308 VIALAAK
+308 VVALAAK
-315 ALGPENVLGILMP
+315 ALGAENVLGIMMP
-328 SQFSTDHSVSDAIA
+328 SQFSSDHSVSDAIA
-342 SAENLGCKYHIVPIK
+342 SAENLGCPYHIVPIK
-357 PTFDTFEETLKPIFQ
+357 QAFDTFDEMLKPIFK
-372 DLPFD
+372 DMPFD
-377 VTEENLQARCRGV
+377 VTEENIQARSRGL

-430 GDLYKTEAFELCRY
+430 GDIYKTEAFELCRY

-463 ELRPNQQDTDSLPDY
+463 ELRPGQQDTDSLPDY
-478 PVLDAILY
+478 PVLDALLY
-486 QHIECAKSAEE
+486 QHIECNKSASEL
-497 IIAQGFDEAVVNK
+497 IAQGYDEALVNK
-510 ALRMVYRND
+510 VVRMVYRND
-519 FKRFQIAPVLA
+519 FKRFQLAPVLA
-530 ISPKPFIMREMPI
+530 VSPKPFAMREMPI

>member
-1 MKITLAQI
+1 MRITLAQI

-45 FPPHNLLAYSDFITR
+45 FPPYNLLGYSDFIER
-60 CEKAID
+60 CERAID

-71 CDNVPLLIGA
+71 CDTIPLLIGA
-81 PIRNTSGKGK
+81 PVRNTSGKGK

-102 GKRQIFKKKNIT
+102 GKRQIFKKKYFNM
-114 GYCTNDNF
+114 
-122 RRHGSDVSTLFKP
+122 RRHRGDVSTFESDYFEP
-135 ADETNILQLGCMK
+135 TDETNILQLGCMK
-148 VAVTIGEDLYNI
+148 VAVTIGEDLYNV
-160 GEDEFLMTNRVDDF
+160 GDDEFLMTNRVDDF

-186 DRFDYQRAAKRR
+186 DRFDYQRAAKRK

-207 HEIPLIYVNQVGGN
+207 HEIPLIYVNQVGAN

-236 GYVVKSLPFFEE
+236 GYVIKSLPFFEE
-248 DVATFDCELFISM
+248 EISTFDCELFISM

-266 QVIPSKM
+266 QVIPPKM

-283 IRDFFNQQG
+283 IRDFFRKQG

-315 ALGPENVLGILMP
+315 ALGPENVVGILMP
-328 SQFSTDHSVSDAIA
+328 SQYSSDHSVTDAIA
-342 SAENLGCKYHIVPIK
+342 SAENLGCQYHIVPIK
-357 PTFDTFEETLKPIFQ
+357 TAYDAFEETLKPIFK

-377 VTEENLQARCRGV
+377 VTEENLQARIRGT
-390 IVMAISNK
+390 IVMAMSNK

-407 NKSEAAVGY
+407 NKSEASVGY

-486 QHIECAKSAEE
+486 QHIELSKNTEE
-497 IIAQGFDEAVVNK
+497 IVEQGYDEFVVNK
-510 ALRMVYRND
+510 VVKMVYRND
-519 FKRFQIAPVLA
+519 FKRFQLSPVLA
-530 ISPKPFIMREMPI
+530 ISPKPFAMREMPI

>member
-25 AAQQSKGSSLV
+25 AAQQSKDSSLV

-45 FPPHNLLAYSDFITR
+45 YPPYNLLAYADFIER
-60 CEKAID
+60 CEKALD

-71 CDNVPLLIGA
+71 CNNIPLLIGV
-81 PIRNTSGKGK
+81 PVRNASGKGK

-122 RRHGSDVSTLFKP
+122 RRHGSDVSTLFEP
-135 ADETNILQLGCMK
+135 SDETNILQLGCMK
-148 VAVTIGEDLYNI
+148 VAVVI
-160 GEDEFLMTNRVDDF
+160 GEDELLTTNLF
-174 EEKPEIIVNLAA
+174 EEKPDFIVISDA
-186 DRFDYQRAAKRR
+186 DRFDYQRAAKRK
-198 EILRMTALK
+198 ETLSMTAKK
-207 HEIPLIYVNQVGGN
+207 HETALIYVNQVGGN
-221 ANLIYDGGSMVFGYM
+221 ANLIYDGGSMIFSSTGLVAH
-236 GYVVKSLPFFEE
+236 SLPFFEE
-248 DVATFDCELFISM
+248 KVSTFDCNDLVTI
-261 KREDN
+261 KEDKL
-266 QVIPSKM
+266 VIPSKM

-283 IRDFFNQQG
+283 IRDFFTKQG

-308 VIALAAK
+308 VVALAAK

-372 DLPFD
+372 DMPFD

-486 QHIECAKSAEE
+486 QYIECAKSAEE
-497 IIAQGFDEAVVNK
+497 IIEQGFDETVVNK
-510 ALRMVYRND
+510 VVRMVYRND

>member
-9 NPIVGDI
+9 NLIVGDI
-16 DGNKEKIIA
+16 EGNKEKIISA
-25 AAQQSKGSSLV
+25 AKQSKGSSLV
-36 VFPELSLCG
+36 IFSELSLCG
-45 FPPHNLLAYSDFITR
+45 FPAYNLLGYTDFIKR

-66 EIAER
+66 EIAKE
-71 CDNVPLLIGA
+71 CDTIPLLIGA
-81 PIRNTSGKGK
+81 PVRNTSGKGR
-91 PLFNAAVFLHQ
+91 PLFNAAIFLHQ
-102 GKRQIFKKKNIT
+102 GKRQIFKKKNV
-114 GYCTNDNF
+114 GLNNYF
-122 RRHGSDVSTLFKP
+122 EP

-160 GEDEFLMTNRVDDF
+160 GDDEFLMTNRIDDF

-186 DRFDYQRAAKRR
+186 DRFDYQRAAKRK

-207 HEIPLIYVNQVGGN
+207 HELPLIYVNQVGGN

-236 GYVVKSLPFFEE
+236 GYIIKSLSFFKEE
-248 DVATFDCELFISM
+248 VSTFDCELFISM
-261 KREDN
+261 KQEDK

-283 IRDFFNQQG
+283 IRDFFHKQG
-292 FKKAV
+292 FKKAI

-315 ALGPENVLGILMP
+315 ALGSENVLGILMP
-328 SQFSTDHSVSDAIA
+328 SQYSSDHSVTDAIA
-342 SAENLGCKYHIVPIK
+342 SAENLGCPYHIVPIK
-357 PTFDTFEETLKPIFQ
+357 TAYNAFEEMLKPIFK
-372 DLPFD
+372 DMPFD
-377 VTEENLQARCRGV
+377 VTEENLQARSRGI

-407 NKSEAAVGY
+407 NKSEASVGY

-463 ELRPNQQDTDSLPDY
+463 ELRPGQQDTDSLPDY

-486 QHIECAKSAEE
+486 QHIELSKSAEE
-497 IIAQGFDEAVVNK
+497 IIEQGFDKVVVDK
-510 ALRMVYRND
+510 VVKMVYRND
-519 FKRFQIAPVLA
+519 FKRFQIAPVLV
-530 ISPKPFIMREMPI
+530 ISPKPFAMREMPI
-543 VKK
+543 VKR

>member
-9 NPIVGDI
+9 NFIVGDI
-16 DGNKEKIIA
+16 EGNKEKIIA

-36 VFPELSLCG
+36 VFSELSLCG
-45 FPPHNLLAYSDFITR
+45 FPPFNMLAYNDFIDR

-71 CDNVPLLIGA
+71 CDTIPLLIGA
-81 PIRNTSGKGK
+81 PVRNTTGKGK

-102 GKRQIFKKKNIT
+102 GKRQIFKKKNVNSE
-114 GYCTNDNF
+114 YF
-122 RRHGSDVSTLFKP
+122 EP

-148 VAVTIGEDLYNI
+148 IAVTIGEDLYNI
-160 GEDEFLMTNRVDDF
+160 GEDEFLMINRVDDF

-236 GYVVKSLPFFEE
+236 GYVIKSLPFFQEE
-248 DVATFDCELFISM
+248 VSTFDCELFISM
-261 KREDN
+261 KREDK
-266 QVIPSKM
+266 QVIPEKM

-283 IRDFFNQQG
+283 IRDFFQKQG
-292 FKKAV
+292 FKKAI

-315 ALGPENVLGILMP
+315 ALGAENVLGILMP
-328 SQFSTDHSVSDAIA
+328 SQFSSDHSVSDAIA
-342 SAENLGCKYHIVPIK
+342 SAENLGCPYHIVPIK
-357 PTFDTFEETLKPIFQ
+357 PAFDTFDEMLKPIFN
-372 DLPFD
+372 DMPFD
-377 VTEENLQARCRGV
+377 VTEENIQARSRGL

-407 NKSEAAVGY
+407 NKSEASVGY

-430 GDLYKTEAFELCRY
+430 GDIYKTEAFELCRY

-463 ELRPNQQDTDSLPDY
+463 ELRPGQQDTDSLPDY

-486 QHIECAKSAEE
+486 QYIECNKSASE
-497 IIAQGFDEAVVNK
+497 IIAQGYDEALVNK
-510 ALRMVYRND
+510 VVRMVYRND

-530 ISPKPFIMREMPI
+530 VSPKPFAMREMPI

>member
-9 NPIVGDI
+9 NPVIGDI
-16 DGNKEKIIA
+16 EGNKEKIINA
-25 AAQQSKGSSLV
+25 ANQSKGSSLV

-45 FPPHNLLAYSDFITR
+45 FPPYNLLGFTDFIER
-60 CEKAID
+60 CENAID
-66 EIAER
+66 EIAKC
-71 CDNVPLLIGA
+71 CDTIPLLIGA
-81 PIRNTSGKGK
+81 PVRNTSGKGK
-91 PLFNAAVFLHQ
+91 PLFNAAIFLHQ
-102 GKRQIFKKKNIT
+102 GKRQVFKKKNI
-114 GYCTNDNF
+114 GFNSKFELDYF
-122 RRHGSDVSTLFKP
+122 EP
-135 ADETNILQLGCMK
+135 ADESNILQLGCMK

-160 GEDEFLMTNRVDDF
+160 GDDEFLMTNRVDDF
-174 EEKPEIIVNLAA
+174 EEKPEIIVNLSA

-198 EILRMTALK
+198 ETLRMTALK
-207 HEIPLIYVNQVGGN
+207 HEIPLIYVNQVGAN

-236 GYVVKSLPFFEE
+236 GYVIKSLPFFEE
-248 DVATFDCELFISM
+248 DISTFDCELFISM

-283 IRDFFNQQG
+283 IRDFFRKQG

-315 ALGPENVLGILMP
+315 ALGPENVMGILMP
-328 SQFSTDHSVSDAIA
+328 SQYSTDHSVTDAIA
-342 SAENLGCKYHIVPIK
+342 SAENLGCPYHIVPIK
-357 PTFDTFEETLKPIFQ
+357 PAFDSFEETLKPIFK
-372 DLPFD
+372 DMPFD
-377 VTEENLQARCRGV
+377 VTEENLQARSRGV

-398 FGNILLNTS
+398 FGSILLNTS
-407 NKSEAAVGY
+407 NKSEASVGY

-463 ELRPNQQDTDSLPDY
+463 ELRPDQKDTDSLPDY

-486 QHIECAKSAEE
+486 QHIELSKSAED
-497 IIAQGFDEAVVNK
+497 IIAQGYDEAVVNK
-510 ALRMVYRND
+510 VLRMVYRND

-530 ISPKPFIMREMPI
+530 ISPKPFALREMPI

>member
-9 NPIVGDI
+9 NFIVGDI
-16 DGNKEKIIA
+16 EGNKEKIIA

-36 VFPELSLCG
+36 VFSELSLCG
-45 FPPHNLLAYSDFITR
+45 FPPYDLLNSSDFIKR
-60 CEKAID
+60 CENAID
-66 EIAER
+66 DISER
-71 CDNVPLLIGA
+71 CDNIPLLIGS
-81 PIRNTSGKGK
+81 PVRNTSGKGK

-102 GKRQIFKKKNIT
+102 GKRQIFKKKNV
-114 GYCTNDNF
+114 
-122 RRHGSDVSTLFKP
+122 GSLSEYFEP

-148 VAVTIGEDLYNI
+148 VAVTIGDDLYNI
-160 GEDEFLMTNRVDDF
+160 GEDEFLMTNRIDDF

-236 GYVVKSLPFFEE
+236 GYVVKSLPFFKD
-248 DVATFDCELFISM
+248 DVSTFDCELFISM

-266 QVIPSKM
+266 QLMPSKM

-283 IRDFFNQQG
+283 IRDFFVKQG

-315 ALGPENVLGILMP
+315 ALGPENVLGVLMP
-328 SQFSTDHSVSDAIA
+328 SQYSSDHSVSDAIA
-342 SAENLGCKYHIVPIK
+342 SAENLGCPYHIVPIK
-357 PTFDTFEETLKPIFQ
+357 PVFDAFDSTLKPIFE
-372 DLPFD
+372 DRPFD

-407 NKSEAAVGY
+407 NKSEASVGY

-463 ELRPNQQDTDSLPDY
+463 ELRPDQKDTDSLPDY

-486 QHIECAKSAEE
+486 QHIECGKDAEE
-497 IIAQGFDEAVVNK
+497 IIEQGYDEAVVNK
-510 ALRMVYRND
+510 VVRMVYRND

-530 ISPKPFIMREMPI
+530 ISPKPYVMRVMPI

>member
-9 NPIVGDI
+9 NFIVGDI
-16 DGNKEKIIA
+16 EGNKEKIIA
-25 AAQQSKGSSLV
+25 AAQQAKGSSLV
-36 VFPELSLCG
+36 VFSELSLCG
-45 FPPHNLLAYSDFITR
+45 YPPLNLLAYNDFIDR

-71 CDNVPLLIGA
+71 CDSIPLLIGA
-81 PIRNTSGKGK
+81 PVRNTTGKGK
-91 PLFNAAVFLHQ
+91 PLFNAAIFLHQ
-102 GKRQIFKKKNIT
+102 GKRQIFKKKNV
-114 GYCTNDNF
+114 
-122 RRHGSDVSTLFKP
+122 VSTYFEP
-135 ADETNILQLGCMK
+135 TDETNILQLGCMK

-207 HEIPLIYVNQVGGN
+207 HEIPLIYVNQVGAN

-236 GYVVKSLPFFEE
+236 GYVIKSLPFFQEE
-248 DVATFDCELFISM
+248 IATFDCELFISM
-261 KREDN
+261 KREDK
-266 QVIPSKM
+266 QVIPEKM

-283 IRDFFNQQG
+283 IRDFFQKQG
-292 FKKAV
+292 FKKAI

-308 VIALAAK
+308 VVALAAK
-315 ALGPENVLGILMP
+315 ALGAENVMGILMP
-328 SQFSTDHSVSDAIA
+328 SQFSSDHSISDAIA
-342 SAENLGCKYHIVPIK
+342 SAENLGCPYHIVPIK
-357 PTFDTFEETLKPIFQ
+357 PAFDTFDEMLKPIFK
-372 DLPFD
+372 DMPFD
-377 VTEENLQARCRGV
+377 VTEENIQARSRGL

-407 NKSEAAVGY
+407 NKSEASVGY

-430 GDLYKTEAFELCRY
+430 GDIYKTEAFELCRY

-463 ELRPNQQDTDSLPDY
+463 ELRPGQQDTDSLPDY

-486 QHIECAKSAEE
+486 QYIECNKSASE
-497 IIAQGFDEAVVNK
+497 IIAQGYDEALVNK
-510 ALRMVYRND
+510 VVRMVYRND

-530 ISPKPFIMREMPI
+530 VSPKPFAMREMPI

>member
-9 NPIVGDI
+9 NYIVGDI
-16 DGNKEKIIA
+16 EGNKEKIIA
-25 AAQQSKGSSLV
+25 AAQQAKGSSLV
-36 VFPELSLCG
+36 VFSELSLCG
-45 FPPHNLLAYSDFITR
+45 YPPLNMLAYNDFIER

-71 CDNVPLLIGA
+71 CDSIPLLIGA
-81 PIRNTSGKGK
+81 PVRNTSGKGK
-91 PLFNAAVFLHQ
+91 PLFNAAIFLHN
-102 GKRQIFKKKNIT
+102 GKRQIFKKKNVS
-114 GYCTNDNF
+114 YYENDVI
-122 RRHGSDVSTLFKP
+122 RRHGGDVSTYFEP
-135 ADETNILQLGCMK
+135 SDENNILQLGCMK
-148 VAVTIGEDLYNI
+148 VTVTIGEDLYNI
-160 GEDEFLMTNRVDDF
+160 GDDEFLMTNRIDDF

-221 ANLIYDGGSMVFGYM
+221 ANLIYDGGSMVFGYN
-236 GYVVKSLPFFEE
+236 GYVVKSLPFFQEE
-248 DVATFDCELFISM
+248 VSTFDCELFISM

-266 QVIPSKM
+266 QVIPEKM

-283 IRDFFNQQG
+283 IRDFFHKQG
-292 FKKAV
+292 FKKAI

-308 VIALAAK
+308 VVALAAK
-315 ALGPENVLGILMP
+315 ALGAENVLGILMP
-328 SQFSTDHSVSDAIA
+328 SQFSSDHSVSDAIA
-342 SAENLGCKYHIVPIK
+342 SAENLGCPYHIVPIK
-357 PTFDTFEETLKPIFQ
+357 PAFDTFDEMLKPIFK
-372 DLPFD
+372 DMPFD
-377 VTEENLQARCRGV
+377 VTEENIQARCRGL

-430 GDLYKTEAFELCRY
+430 GDIYKTEAFELCRY

-463 ELRPNQQDTDSLPDY
+463 ELRPGQQDTDSLPDY
-478 PVLDAILY
+478 PVLDALLY
-486 QHIECAKSAEE
+486 QYIECNKSASEL
-497 IIAQGFDEAVVNK
+497 IAQGYDEALVNK
-510 ALRMVYRND
+510 VVRMVYRND
-519 FKRFQIAPVLA
+519 FKRFQLAPVLA
-530 ISPKPFIMREMPI
+530 VSPKPFAMREMPI

>member
-9 NPIVGDI
+9 NFIVGDI
-16 DGNKEKIIA
+16 EGNRDKIIEA
-25 AAQQSKGSSLV
+25 AHQSRGSSLV
-36 VFPELSLCG
+36 VFSELALCG
-45 FPPHNLLAYSDFITR
+45 HPTYNLLSYTDIIDR
-60 CEKAID
+60 CEKALD
-66 EIAER
+66 EIAEK
-71 CDNVPLLIGA
+71 CDTIPLLIGA

-102 GKRQIFKKKNIT
+102 GKRQIFKKKNV
-114 GYCTNDNF
+114 GHDNKSELNYF
-122 RRHGSDVSTLFKP
+122 ES

-148 VAVTIGEDLYNI
+148 VAVTIGEDLYNT
-160 GEDEFLMTNRVDDF
+160 GEDEFLMTNRIDDF

-186 DRFDYQRAAKRR
+186 DRFDYQRAANRR

-236 GYVVKSLPFFEE
+236 GYVIKSLPFFKEE
-248 DVATFDCELFISM
+248 VSTFECELFISM

-266 QVIPSKM
+266 QVIPCKM
-273 ELIHDALVLG
+273 ELIYDALVLG
-283 IRDFFNQQG
+283 IHDFFTKQG

-328 SQFSTDHSVSDAIA
+328 SQYSSDHSVNDAIA
-342 SAENLGCKYHIVPIK
+342 SAENLGCPYHIVPIK
-357 PTFDTFEETLKPIFQ
+357 KAYDAFEDSLKPIFQ
-372 DLPFD
+372 DMPFD
-377 VTEENLQARCRGV
+377 VTEENLQARSRGV

-463 ELRPNQQDTDSLPDY
+463 ELRPGQQDTDSLPDY

-486 QHIECAKSAEE
+486 QHIELSKSAKE
-497 IIAQGFDEAVVNK
+497 IIAQGHNEDVVNK
-510 ALRMVYRND
+510 VVRMVYRND

-530 ISPKPFIMREMPI
+530 ISPRPFAMREMPI

>member
-9 NPIVGDI
+9 NFIVGDI
-16 DGNKEKIIA
+16 EGNKEKIIA
-25 AAQQSKGSSLV
+25 AAQQARGSSLV
-36 VFPELSLCG
+36 VFSELSLCG
-45 FPPHNLLAYSDFITR
+45 YPPLNMLAYNDFIER

-71 CDNVPLLIGA
+71 CCDIPLLIGA
-81 PIRNTSGKGK
+81 PVRNTTGKGK
-91 PLFNAAVFLHQ
+91 PLFNAAIFLHQ
-102 GKRQIFKKKNIT
+102 GKSQIFKKKNVS
-114 GYCTNDNF
+114 YYENDVI
-122 RRHGSDVSTLFKP
+122 RRHGGDVSTYFESS
-135 ADETNILQLGCMK
+135 DETNILQLGCMK

-160 GEDEFLMTNRVDDF
+160 GDDEFLMTNRIDDF

-221 ANLIYDGGSMVFGYM
+221 ANLIYDGGSMVFGYN
-236 GYVVKSLPFFEE
+236 GYVVKSLPFFQE

-261 KREDN
+261 KKEDE
-266 QVIPSKM
+266 QVIPEKM

-283 IRDFFNQQG
+283 IRDFFQKQG
-292 FKKAV
+292 FKKAI

-308 VIALAAK
+308 VVALAAK
-315 ALGPENVLGILMP
+315 ALGAENVLGIMMP
-328 SQFSTDHSVSDAIA
+328 SQFLSDHSISDAIA
-342 SAENLGCKYHIVPIK
+342 SAENLGCPYHIVPIK
-357 PTFDTFEETLKPIFQ
+357 PAFETFDEMLKPIFK
-372 DLPFD
+372 DMPFD
-377 VTEENLQARCRGV
+377 VTEENIQARSRGL

-407 NKSEAAVGY
+407 NKSEASVGY

-430 GDLYKTEAFELCRY
+430 GDIYKTEAFELCRY

-486 QHIECAKSAEE
+486 QHIECNKSASEL
-497 IIAQGFDEAVVNK
+497 IAQGYDEALVNK
-510 ALRMVYRND
+510 VVRMVYRND
-519 FKRFQIAPVLA
+519 FKRFQLAPVLA
-530 ISPKPFIMREMPI
+530 VSPKPFAMREMPI

>member
-9 NPIVGDI
+9 NFIVGDI
-16 DGNKEKIIA
+16 EGNKEKIIA
-25 AAQQSKGSSLV
+25 AAQQARGSSLV
-36 VFPELSLCG
+36 VFSELSLCG
-45 FPPHNLLAYSDFITR
+45 YPPLNMLAYNDFIER

-66 EIAER
+66 EIADR
-71 CDNVPLLIGA
+71 CSDIPLLIGA
-81 PIRNTSGKGK
+81 PVRNTTGKGK
-91 PLFNAAVFLHQ
+91 PLFNAAIFLHQ
-102 GKRQIFKKKNIT
+102 GKRQIFKKKNVS
-114 GYCTNDNF
+114 YYENDVI
-122 RRHGSDVSTLFKP
+122 RRHGGDVSTYFESS
-135 ADETNILQLGCMK
+135 DETNILQLGCMK

-160 GEDEFLMTNRVDDF
+160 GDDEFLMTNRIDDF

-221 ANLIYDGGSMVFGYM
+221 ANLIYDGGSMVFGYN
-236 GYVVKSLPFFEE
+236 GYVVKSLPFFQEE
-248 DVATFDCELFISM
+248 VSTFDCELFISM
-261 KREDN
+261 KKEDE
-266 QVIPSKM
+266 QVIPEKM

-283 IRDFFNQQG
+283 IRDFFHKQG
-292 FKKAV
+292 FKKAI

-308 VIALAAK
+308 VVALAAK
-315 ALGPENVLGILMP
+315 ALGAENVLGILMP
-328 SQFSTDHSVSDAIA
+328 SQFSSDHSISDAIA
-342 SAENLGCKYHIVPIK
+342 SAENLGCPYHIVPIK
-357 PTFDTFEETLKPIFQ
+357 PAFDTFDEMLKPIFK
-372 DLPFD
+372 DMPFD
-377 VTEENLQARCRGV
+377 VTEENIQARCRGL

-407 NKSEAAVGY
+407 NKSEASVGY

-430 GDLYKTEAFELCRY
+430 GDIYKTEAFELCRY

-486 QHIECAKSAEE
+486 QHIECNKSASELV
-497 IIAQGFDEAVVNK
+497 AQGYDEALVNK
-510 ALRMVYRND
+510 VVRMVYRND
-519 FKRFQIAPVLA
+519 FKRFQLAPVLA
-530 ISPKPFIMREMPI
+530 VSPKPFAMREMPI

>member
-1 MKITLAQI
+1 MRITLAQLDY
-9 NPIVGDI
+9 IVGDI
-16 DGNKEKIIA
+16 EGNRDKIIA
-25 AAQQSKGSSLV
+25 AAQQSKASSLV
-36 VFPELSLCG
+36 VFSELSLCG
-45 FPPHNLLAYSDFITR
+45 FPSYNLLNYNDFIER

-66 EIAER
+66 EIAEK
-71 CDNVPLLIGA
+71 CDTIPLLIGA
-81 PIRNTSGKGK
+81 PVRNSSGQGK
-91 PLFNAAVFLHQ
+91 PFYNAAVFLHQ
-102 GKRQIFKKKNIT
+102 GRRQVFKKKNI
-114 GYCTNDNF
+114 GYDDPSELTF
-122 RRHGSDVSTLFKP
+122 FEA

-148 VAVTIGEDLYNI
+148 VAVTIGADLYNI
-160 GEDEFLMTNRVDDF
+160 GDDNFLMTNRIDDF

-207 HEIPLIYVNQVGGN
+207 HEVPLIYVNQVGGN

-236 GYVVKSLPFFEE
+236 GYVIKSLPFFKEE
-248 DVATFDCELFISM
+248 VSTFECELFISM

-283 IRDFFNQQG
+283 IRDFFVKQG

-315 ALGPENVLGILMP
+315 ALGAENVLGILMP
-328 SQFSTDHSVSDAIA
+328 SQYSSDHSVNDAIA
-342 SAENLGCKYHIVPIK
+342 SAENLGCPYHIVPIK
-357 PTFDTFEETLKPIFQ
+357 KAYDAFEDTLKPIFQ

-377 VTEENLQARCRGV
+377 VTEENLQARSRGV

-463 ELRPNQQDTDSLPDY
+463 ELRPGQQDTDSLPDY

-486 QHIECAKSAEE
+486 QYIELSKSAKD
-497 IIAQGFDEAVVNK
+497 IIAQGYDEAVVNK
-510 ALRMVYRND
+510 VVRMVYRND

-530 ISPKPFIMREMPI
+530 ISPKPFAMREMPI

>member
-9 NPIVGDI
+9 NFIVGDI
-16 DGNKEKIIA
+16 EGNKEKIIA
-25 AAQQSKGSSLV
+25 AAQQAKGSSLV
-36 VFPELSLCG
+36 VFSELSLCG
-45 FPPHNLLAYSDFITR
+45 FSPLNMLTYSDFIDR
-60 CEKAID
+60 CERAID
-66 EIAER
+66 EISER
-71 CDNVPLLIGA
+71 CQETPLLIGA
-81 PIRNTSGKGK
+81 PVRNTSGKGK

-102 GKRQIFKKKNIT
+102 GKRQIFKKKNVNST
-114 GYCTNDNF
+114 YF
-122 RRHGSDVSTLFKP
+122 EPSDE
-135 ADETNILQLGCMK
+135 DNILQLGCMK

-160 GEDEFLMTNRVDDF
+160 GDDEHLMVNRVDDF
-174 EEKPEIIVNLAA
+174 KEKPEIIVNLAA
-186 DRFDYQRAAKRR
+186 DRFDYQRAAKRK

-207 HEIPLIYVNQVGGN
+207 HEIPLVYVNQVGAN
-221 ANLIYDGGSMVFGYM
+221 ANLIYDGGSMVFGYN
-236 GYVVKSLPFFEE
+236 GYIVKSLPFFQE

-261 KREDN
+261 KKEDD
-266 QVIPSKM
+266 QVIPEKM

-283 IRDFFNQQG
+283 IRDFFHKQG
-292 FKKAV
+292 FKKAI

-315 ALGPENVLGILMP
+315 AIGAENVLGILMP
-328 SQFSTDHSVSDAIA
+328 SQFSSDHSVSDAIA
-342 SAENLGCKYHIVPIK
+342 SAENLGCPYHIVPIK
-357 PTFDTFEETLKPIFQ
+357 PAFDTFDEMLKPIFN
-372 DLPFD
+372 DMPFD
-377 VTEENLQARCRGV
+377 VTEENIQARSRGL

-407 NKSEAAVGY
+407 NKSEASVGY

-430 GDLYKTEAFELCRY
+430 GDIYKTEAFELCRY

-478 PVLDAILY
+478 PVLDTILY
-486 QHIECAKSAEE
+486 QHIECNKSAGE
-497 IIAQGFDEAVVNK
+497 IIAQGYDEAVVNK
-510 ALRMVYRND
+510 VVRMVFRND
-519 FKRFQIAPVLA
+519 FKRFQIAPALA
-530 ISPKPFIMREMPI
+530 VSPKPYAMREMPI

>member
-1 MKITLAQI
+1 
-9 NPIVGDI
+9 
-16 DGNKEKIIA
+16 
-25 AAQQSKGSSLV
+25 
-36 VFPELSLCG
+36 
-45 FPPHNLLAYSDFITR
+45 
-60 CEKAID
+60 
-66 EIAER
+66 
-71 CDNVPLLIGA
+71 
-81 PIRNTSGKGK
+81 
-91 PLFNAAVFLHQ
+91 
-102 GKRQIFKKKNIT
+102 
-114 GYCTNDNF
+114 
-122 RRHGSDVSTLFKP
+122 
-135 ADETNILQLGCMK
+135 MK

-160 GEDEFLMTNRVDDF
+160 GEDEFLMTNRIDDF

-236 GYVVKSLPFFEE
+236 GYVIKSLPFFKEE
-248 DVATFDCELFISM
+248 ISTFDCELFISM

-266 QVIPSKM
+266 QLIPSKM

-283 IRDFFNQQG
+283 IRDFFQKQG

-315 ALGPENVLGILMP
+315 ALGPENVMGILMP
-328 SQFSTDHSVSDAIA
+328 SQYSSDHSVTDAIA
-342 SAENLGCKYHIVPIK
+342 SAENLGCPYHIVPIK
-357 PTFDTFEETLKPIFQ
+357 TAYDAFEETLKPIFK
-372 DLPFD
+372 DMPFD
-377 VTEENLQARCRGV
+377 VTEENLQARSRGV

-407 NKSEAAVGY
+407 NKSEASVGY

-430 GDLYKTEAFELCRY
+430 GDLYKTEAFDLCRY

-463 ELRPNQQDTDSLPDY
+463 ELRPDQKDTDSLPDY
-478 PVLDAILY
+478 PILDAILY
-486 QHIECAKSAEE
+486 QHIELSKSAEE
-497 IIAQGFDEAVVNK
+497 IVEQGYDEVVVNK
-510 ALRMVYRND
+510 VVKMVYRND
-519 FKRFQIAPVLA
+519 FKRFQLAPVLA
-530 ISPKPFIMREMPI
+530 ISPKPFAMREMPI

>member
-9 NPIVGDI
+9 NFIVGDI
-16 DGNKEKIIA
+16 EGNKEKIIA
-25 AAQQSKGSSLV
+25 AAQKAKASSLV
-36 VFPELSLCG
+36 VFSELSLCG
-45 FPPHNLLAYSDFITR
+45 VPPYNMLSYNDFIDR

-66 EIAER
+66 EIAEK
-71 CDNVPLLIGA
+71 CDNIPLLIGA
-81 PIRNTSGKGK
+81 PVRNTTGKGK
-91 PLFNAAVFLHQ
+91 PLFNAAIFLHQ
-102 GKRQIFKKKNIT
+102 GKRQIFKKKN
-114 GYCTNDNF
+114 
-122 RRHGSDVSTLFKP
+122 VSYSTYFEP

-160 GEDEFLMTNRVDDF
+160 GNDEFLMTNRIDDF

-207 HEIPLIYVNQVGGN
+207 HEIPLIFVNQVGGN
-221 ANLIYDGGSMVFGYM
+221 ANLIYDGGSMVFGYN
-236 GYVVKSLPFFEE
+236 GYVVNSLPFFQEE
-248 DVATFDCELFISM
+248 VDTFDCELFISM
-261 KREDN
+261 KKEDE
-266 QVIPSKM
+266 QVIPEKM

-283 IRDFFNQQG
+283 IRDFFQKQG
-292 FKKAV
+292 FKKAI

-315 ALGPENVLGILMP
+315 ALGAENVLGILMP
-328 SQFSTDHSVSDAIA
+328 SQFSSDHSVSDAIA
-342 SAENLGCKYHIVPIK
+342 SAENLGCPYHIVPIK
-357 PTFDTFEETLKPIFQ
+357 PAFDTFDEMLKPIFK
-372 DLPFD
+372 DMPFD
-377 VTEENLQARCRGV
+377 VTEENIQARSRGL

-430 GDLYKTEAFELCRY
+430 GDIYKTEAFELCRY

-463 ELRPNQQDTDSLPDY
+463 ELRPGQQDTDSLPDY
-478 PVLDAILY
+478 PILDAILY
-486 QHIECAKSAEE
+486 QHIECNKSANEL
-497 IIAQGFDEAVVNK
+497 IALGYDEALVNK
-510 ALRMVYRND
+510 VVRMVYRND

-530 ISPKPFIMREMPI
+530 VSPKPFAMREMPI

>member
-9 NPIVGDI
+9 NFIVGDI
-16 DGNKEKIIA
+16 EGNKEKIIA
-25 AAQQSKGSSLV
+25 AAQQAKGSSLV
-36 VFPELSLCG
+36 VFSELSLCG
-45 FPPHNLLAYSDFITR
+45 FSPLNMLTYSDFIDR
-60 CEKAID
+60 CERAID
-66 EIAER
+66 EISER
-71 CDNVPLLIGA
+71 CQETPLLIGA
-81 PIRNTSGKGK
+81 PVRNTSGKGK

-102 GKRQIFKKKNIT
+102 GKRQIFKKKNVNST
-114 GYCTNDNF
+114 YF
-122 RRHGSDVSTLFKP
+122 EPSDE
-135 ADETNILQLGCMK
+135 DNILQLGCMK

-160 GEDEFLMTNRVDDF
+160 GDDEHLMVNRVDDF
-174 EEKPEIIVNLAA
+174 KEKPEIIVNLAA
-186 DRFDYQRAAKRR
+186 DRFDYQRAAKRK

-207 HEIPLIYVNQVGGN
+207 HEIPLVYVNQVGAN
-221 ANLIYDGGSMVFGYM
+221 ANLIYDGGSMVFGYN
-236 GYVVKSLPFFEE
+236 GYIVKSLPFFQE

-261 KREDN
+261 KKEDD
-266 QVIPSKM
+266 QVIPEKM

-283 IRDFFNQQG
+283 IRDFFHKQG
-292 FKKAV
+292 FKKAI

-315 ALGPENVLGILMP
+315 AIGAENVLGILMP
-328 SQFSTDHSVSDAIA
+328 SQFSSDHSVSDAIA
-342 SAENLGCKYHIVPIK
+342 SAENLGCPYHIVPIK
-357 PTFDTFEETLKPIFQ
+357 PAFGTFDEMLKPIFN
-372 DLPFD
+372 DMPFD
-377 VTEENLQARCRGV
+377 VTEENIQARSRGL

-407 NKSEAAVGY
+407 NKSEASVGY

-430 GDLYKTEAFELCRY
+430 GDIYKTEAFELCRY

-478 PVLDAILY
+478 PVLDTILY
-486 QHIECAKSAEE
+486 QHIECNKSAGE
-497 IIAQGFDEAVVNK
+497 IIAQGYDEAVVNK
-510 ALRMVYRND
+510 VVRMVFRND
-519 FKRFQIAPVLA
+519 FKRFQIAPALA
-530 ISPKPFIMREMPI
+530 VSPKPYAMREMPI

>member
-9 NPIVGDI
+9 NFIVGDI
-16 DGNKEKIIA
+16 EGNKEKIIA
-25 AAQQSKGSSLV
+25 AAQQARGSSLV
-36 VFPELSLCG
+36 VFSELSLCG
-45 FPPHNLLAYSDFITR
+45 FPPLNMLAYNDFIER

-71 CDNVPLLIGA
+71 CDSVPLLIGA
-81 PIRNTSGKGK
+81 PVRNTSGKGK
-91 PLFNAAVFLHQ
+91 PLFNAAIFLHN
-102 GKRQIFKKKNIT
+102 GKRQIFKKKNVS
-114 GYCTNDNF
+114 YYENDVI
-122 RRHGSDVSTLFKP
+122 RRHGGDVSTYFEP

-160 GEDEFLMTNRVDDF
+160 GDDEFLMTNRIDDF

-221 ANLIYDGGSMVFGYM
+221 ANLIYDGGSMVFGYN
-236 GYVVKSLPFFEE
+236 GYVVKSLPFFQEE
-248 DVATFDCELFISM
+248 VSTFDCELFISM
-261 KREDN
+261 KKEDE
-266 QVIPSKM
+266 QVIPEKM

-283 IRDFFNQQG
+283 IRDFFHKQG
-292 FKKAV
+292 FKKAI

-308 VIALAAK
+308 VVALAAK
-315 ALGPENVLGILMP
+315 ALGAENVLGILMP
-328 SQFSTDHSVSDAIA
+328 SQFSSDHSISDAIA
-342 SAENLGCKYHIVPIK
+342 SAENLGCPYHIVPIK
-357 PTFDTFEETLKPIFQ
+357 PAFDTFDEMLKPIFK
-372 DLPFD
+372 DMPFD
-377 VTEENLQARCRGV
+377 VTEENIQARCRGL

-430 GDLYKTEAFELCRY
+430 GDIYKTEAFELCRY

-486 QHIECAKSAEE
+486 QHIECNKSASELV
-497 IIAQGFDEAVVNK
+497 AQGYDEALVNK
-510 ALRMVYRND
+510 VVRMVYRND
-519 FKRFQIAPVLA
+519 FKRFQLAPVLA
-530 ISPKPFIMREMPI
+530 VSPKPFAMREMPI